1 MKGIILIFIIVFIKS
16 IFSASETAFT
26 YINKAKIHQ
35 MSKKNK
41 RAERIYK
48 MLEKNHKL
56 FGITEVGITM
66 CELFASVIA
75 AEVFIN
81 KLAIFFMEL
90 TLNEVIAKILSII
103 IITIILSYFLLVFG
117 LLIPKRIARNNPEKT
132 AFALINVLSILS
144 ILNYPFEKLINFSTH
159 IICKILG
166 VKENP
171 KDMLTEKE
179 IKMIIT
185 EGKEQGII
193 DKVEKEIVFR
203 ALKYNDIFV
212 KDIMKIKE
220 EVDFLNIKSDT
231 KQILE
236 NIKKYKYTRIPV
248 FENNKDNV
256 VGILNIKDII
266 LELENTKNIEIEL
279 NKCIRPVIFIQKKDR
294 ITNAF
299 KLMQVNNQVI
309 LIVRDEN
316 EKVVGII
323 TMEDI
328 IEKLVGTILDEYGK

>member
-1 MKGIILIFIIVFIKS
+1 MIGVILILLIVIIKS

-35 MSKKNK
+35 MSKNNK
-41 RAERIYK
+41 KAEKIYK

-56 FGITEVGITM
+56 FGVTEVGITL

-75 AEVFIN
+75 AETFIN
-81 KLAIFFMEL
+81 SLSSTFMQL
-90 TLNEVIAKILSII
+90 SLSREVSMIISII

-117 LLIPKRIARNNPEKT
+117 LLLPKRIARNNPEKT
-132 AFALINVLSILS
+132 IFKLINILS
-144 ILNYPFEKLINFSTH
+144 ILAIINYPFEKLINISTK
-159 IICKILG
+159 IICKIFG
-166 VKENP
+166 IKENP
-171 KDMLTEKE
+171 KDLLTEKE

-193 DKVEKEIVFR
+193 DKVEKDIVFK

-212 KDIMKIKE
+212 KDIMNMKE
-220 EVDFLNIKSDT
+220 KVDFLNVKSST
-231 KQILE
+231 KEILE

-248 FENNKDNV
+248 FEHNKDNI

-266 LELENTKNIEIEL
+266 LELEDIKKIEIEL
-279 NKCIRPVIFIQKKDR
+279 NKYIRPVIFITKNEK

-299 KLMQVNNQVI
+299 KLMQTNKQALLV
-309 LIVRDEN
+309 VRDEK
-316 EKVVGII
+316 EKVVGVI
-323 TMEDI
+323 TLEDI
-328 IEKLVGTILDEYGK
+328 IEKLVGTIIDEYGK